1 MSYLLAASSSSPNPL
16 VPNWTEVI
24 VGAIAFFIVFGA
36 LWKVLLP
43 RIMTTLNDRT
53 DAIEGGLERAAE
65 AQAEANRMKEQ
76 YQAQLAE
83 ARHEAARMREQSRE
97 EGAAIIAEM
106 RGQAQA
112 EARRITEAARAQIEV
127 DRQQAFSSL
136 RSEIG
141 ILSVQ
146 LASKIVGESLED
158 EARQSRVVDRFL
170 EDLDASRAGAAAART
185 PSSGAQTSS

>member
-1 MSYLLAASSSSPNPL
+1 MSHLLAASSSTPNPL

-24 VGAIAFFIVFGA
+24 VGGIAFFIVFVA

-43 RIMTTLNDRT
+43 RIMKTLNERT
-53 DAIEGGLERAAE
+53 DQIEGGLERASA
-65 AQAEANRMKEQ
+65 AQAEANRLREQ

-83 ARHEAARMREQSRE
+83 ARHEAARLREQSRE

-106 RGQAQA
+106 REQAQA
-112 EARRITEAARAQIEV
+112 EARRIAETARAQIEV
-127 DRQQAFSSL
+127 DRQQAFASL
-136 RSEIG
+136 RAEIG

-170 EDLDASRAGAAAART
+170 EELDASRAAASAART
-185 PSSGAQTSS
+185 SSSGA

>member
-1 MSYLLAASSSSPNPL
+1 MSHLLAASSSPNPL

-65 AQAEANRMKEQ
+65 AQAQANRLKEQ
-76 YQAQLAE
+76 YQAQLAD

-106 RGQAQA
+106 RTQAQA
-112 EARRITEAARAQIEV
+112 EATRITEAARAQIEV

-136 RSEIG
+136 RTEIG

-170 EDLDASRAGAAAART
+170 EELDASRAAAAAARA